1 MLSFLPRFHHL
12 IFLAVLALGTAL
24 IAATSAKHAR
34 ADQASDRSEASE
46 ASDATD
52 APVTSGTATPSKP
65 AIKIVLPY
73 IPLMAE
79 SPDRGIFID
88 LYQEL
93 ATRIDREI
101 VIDVVPPRRA
111 AQAFAVGDYDAYGAF
126 PSLSPLP
133 VSITS
138 APFYVRENLIFY
150 NRDQFE
156 GHSIQGL
163 TDLAGHQV
171 GLSPYPY
178 PPAITQMKGVHFE
191 RVPSDQSLLSMLGTN
206 RLDAAIIER
215 FSGFYLRDQLGLADA
230 IDVAEGA
237 ATTENIFALFQADR
251 AGIENQKVFNLA
263 IYDMLCDG
271 TLANIFGRRD
281 VLPDTALVERD
292 IPTENQRKGCVPEGS
307 TKTR

>member
-24 IAATSAKHAR
+24 IAATSANHAR
-34 ADQASDRSEASE
+34 ADQASEPSA
-46 ASDATD
+46 
-52 APVTSGTATPSKP
+52 PSKP
-65 AIKIVLPY
+65 TIKIVLPY

-79 SPDRGIFID
+79 SPDHGIFID

-93 ATRIDREI
+93 ATRIDRDI
-101 VIDVVPPRRA
+101 VLDVVPPRRA
-111 AQAFAVGDYDAYGAF
+111 AQAFADGDYDAYGAF
-126 PSLSPLP
+126 PSLSALP
-133 VSITS
+133 VSMTS

-156 GHSIQGL
+156 GRIIQGL
-163 TDLAGHQV
+163 SDLAVHQV

-178 PPAITQMKGVHFE
+178 PPAITQMPNVHFE
-191 RVPSDQSLLSMLGTN
+191 RVPSDKSLLNMLGTK

-215 FSGFYLRDQLGLADA
+215 FSGFYLRDQLGLTDA
-230 IDVAEGA
+230 IDVAEDA

-271 TLANIFGRRD
+271 TLADIFGRRD
-281 VLPDTALVERD
+281 VLPNTALVERD
-292 IPTENQRKGCVPEGS
+292 IPTEKLRKGCVPEGS
-307 TKTR
+307 SKTR